1 MWELGD
7 CGNLSLLE
15 IHAAKSLPGSC
26 AQGPQAGRA
35 REGGIP
41 GETQGT
47 RPQEA
52 TQEEARCPQL
62 WEFSGCPPGLGERR
76 KSREGRKVLG
86 ESFHRGLS
94 VRLLVRTNTSIA
106 HPPPCPGPQGPRHQH
121 LHRSACAGSAEAPAQ
136 VQSPLEGVVRPSHR

>member
-76 KSREGRKVLG
+76 KSWEGRKEGSGGKLPPGVKCQTAG
-86 ESFHRGLS
+86 EDKY
-94 VRLLVRTNTSIA
+94 
-106 HPPPCPGPQGPRHQH
+106 
-121 LHRSACAGSAEAPAQ
+121 
-136 VQSPLEGVVRPSHR
+136 